1 MICRNLLHDKIKKH
15 TAMKK
20 IFLSLLLALATLPI
34 TAQEPASPAASTVAE
49 PPFENTLVL
58 SDNAAYRLYP
68 TRNIST
74 FIKLDTRD
82 GRMWQVHVGSNI
94 EIPLNPI
101 SYAEGYG
108 EPHIGRF
115 ALYPTRNFWT
125 FVLLD
130 CDNGGTWQV
139 QWSFEEGDR
148 FVIPINSE
156 GSELDKAK

>member
-1 MICRNLLHDKIKKH
+1 
-15 TAMKK
+15 MKK
-20 IFLSLLLALATLPI
+20 IFLSLLLVLVALPI
-34 TAQEPASPAASTVAE
+34 AAQEPASPAASTAAE

-82 GRMWQVHVGSNI
+82 GRMWQVHFGDSRL

-101 SYAEGYG
+101 SFAEGYG

-115 ALYPTRNFWT
+115 ALYPTWNIWT

-156 GSELDKAK
+156 GSDPNKAK

>member
-1 MICRNLLHDKIKKH
+1 
-15 TAMKK
+15 MKEMK
-20 IFLSLLLALATLPI
+20 WMALPVSLMLLAAGCFATLATGC
-34 TAQEPASPAASTVAE
+34 SSDDKDAAAKEKKEKKEQQQAE
-49 PPFENTLVL
+49 EKMAEIYNG
-58 SDNAAYRLYP
+58 AYELYP
-68 TRNIST
+68 TTNRWT

-82 GRMWQVHVGSNI
+82 GRMWQVHFGDSRL

-101 SYAEGYG
+101 SFAEEYG

-115 ALYPTRNFWT
+115 ALYPTRNIWT

-156 GSELDKAK
+156 GSDLNKAK

>member
-1 MICRNLLHDKIKKH
+1 
-15 TAMKK
+15 MKEMK
-20 IFLSLLLALATLPI
+20 WMALPVSLMLLAAGCFATLATGCSSDDKD
-34 TAQEPASPAASTVAE
+34 AVAKE
-49 PPFENTLVL
+49 KKEKKEQQQAEEKMAEIYNG
-58 SDNAAYRLYP
+58 AYELYP
-68 TRNIST
+68 TTNLWT

-82 GRMWQVHVGSNI
+82 GRMWQVHFGDSRL

-101 SYAEGYG
+101 SFAEGYG

-115 ALYPTRNFWT
+115 ALYPTWNIWT

-156 GSELDKAK
+156 GSDPNKAK